1 VKKTR
6 QNKNLEPRSD
16 SIGTE
21 KAPTAMVWVR
31 RLRETGSVAPARL
44 GRSQAFSAQRGAL
57 LLERTKA
64 NDTALR
70 RLGMGVSPEFSV
82 RDGLHSV
89 FQRKPAPDLN
99 RIDTGS
105 REANALNKE
114 SEPPFD
120 SIETEK
126 APGRLSRGLELRG
139 WRQAELKKNGGG
151 QRAIAPTLRTARR
164 SWRGYQDRY
173 EPAERLIFIA
183 TSISRRPGIEI
194 WTGGHDGQSRQSK
207 RQSRTPV
214 RSRRCHSLYLAAR
227 SAKRSAPGFVDH
239 PHRIIAGDCA
249 NYSEILGLC
258 VNQIAVMH
266 RDVSR
271 VGESIFE
278 NLDSIEQKPARFVAH
293 ERTLCGSYLRCAS
306 LIILTALP
314 PATAQIIS
322 GNFRLCVNQ
331 IAVMHRDASRAKDRF

>member
-57 LLERTKA
+57 LLERTNA

-114 SEPPFD
+114 SEPPLD

-139 WRQAELKKNGGG
+139 WRQAELKKTVVASERD
-151 QRAIAPTLRTARR
+151 RADVAHRSAQLARVPRPLRACRAVDLHRDLDIAASRHRDLDRR
-164 SWRGYQDRY
+164 S
-173 EPAERLIFIA
+173 
-183 TSISRRPGIEI
+183 
-194 WTGGHDGQSRQSK
+194 
-207 RQSRTPV
+207 
-214 RSRRCHSLYLAAR
+214 
-227 SAKRSAPGFVDH
+227 
-239 PHRIIAGDCA
+239 
-249 NYSEILGLC
+249 
-258 VNQIAVMH
+258 
-266 RDVSR
+266 
-271 VGESIFE
+271 
-278 NLDSIEQKPARFVAH
+278 
-293 ERTLCGSYLRCAS
+293 
-306 LIILTALP
+306 
-314 PATAQIIS
+314 
-322 GNFRLCVNQ
+322 
-331 IAVMHRDASRAKDRF
+331 